1 MNLFRGMGF
10 VEAPEQL
17 STKQWGGM
25 EEGCVS
31 GQVRGKYVLKH

>member
-17 STKQWGGM
+17 STKQLGGM
-25 EEGCVS
+25 GEGCMS
-31 GQVRGKYVLKH
+31 RQLRGKYVLKY